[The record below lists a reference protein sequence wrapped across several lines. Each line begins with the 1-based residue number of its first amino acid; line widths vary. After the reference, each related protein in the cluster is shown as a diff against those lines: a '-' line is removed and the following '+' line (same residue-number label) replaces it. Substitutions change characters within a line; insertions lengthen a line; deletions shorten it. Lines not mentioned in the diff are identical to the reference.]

1 MKKILTKISTSELA
15 AGGKPSTRF
24 PPGRLVELIGMTKS
38 QASFSYM
45 YIYFFRM
52 CICGFV
58 FILVSCFGMCSSFCC
73 CYKVF
78 LLLYFALLVFV
89 FVGFWFFLL
98 KLPAWGSL
106 VFTRKRYNRNAHDQ
120 IAKGYVE
127 NSTENILQK
136 SYQCK
141 QCQN

>member
-1 MKKILTKISTSELA
+1 
-15 AGGKPSTRF
+15 
-24 PPGRLVELIGMTKS
+24 
-38 QASFSYM
+38 
-45 YIYFFRM
+45 M

-89 FVGFWFFLL
+89 FVYFLL
-98 KLPAWGSL
+98 KLPAWGSF

-141 QCQN
+141 QSQNRNWLGYTTFFLSAHVATHNRQLKILLNFQCKTSLSAYVANHNRQLIFLFQ